1 MSNRDLLI
9 EKYGALYCQVTHIKT
24 GNTYFMCDL
33 VTNTTNE
40 NDGQPM
46 VLYYSMHNGRRF
58 VREFNEFIEKFDRYK
73 EEETN
78 GQANA

>member
-46 VLYYSMHNGRRF
+46 VLYYSMTGIRF
-58 VREFNEFIEKFDRYK
+58 VREVNEFIEKFDRYK